1 MNDNNEQMNN
11 QGNTPEN
18 NNCTDNNGSG
28 ESNTNYTS
36 NPNNYGAGQNNYGAN
51 QNSYNSNNQGGG
63 YQPPRYDQK
72 SNYSYQNPD
81 NMYHYGREN
90 QHNDDYQWNLND
102 YSAQNYEQNNTG
114 NGKPPKKKNKGLK
127 VFLSMIAL
135 VLGISVCGF
144 AVYGV
149 IALVNSDNISE
160 NSSEVSSEESSSLPN
175 IVIENKPAQTSG
187 NASSDGKLTWTQIA
201 EQVNPS
207 VVGIQIYKIAGLG
220 ISGEGSGIIMS
231 ADGYIITNAHVVSG
245 AQGIKIILSN
255 EDVYSGEL
263 VGIDEQTDIAVVKIE
278 AENLPF
284 ASFGNSDETVV
295 GEPVAA
301 IGNPGGME
309 FAGSMTHGI
318 VSAINRNIKM
328 DSGYN
333 MNYIQ
338 VDAAINPGNSGGALV
353 NEYGQVIGINTLKI
367 VSTGYEGLGFA
378 IPINEAM
385 VIAKD
390 LIENGEVTGRA
401 LLGFEGIQLDA
412 VTARNYGFPM
422 GISVQAIQPG
432 SDLVNRGIVPGDI
445 LTKLDGQ
452 EIADFGDVRNIL
464 NEHKPGDVIS
474 ITVYRKNN
482 ISGKGKYIDTM
493 VRLVDSKTLSN
504 GQIEHNQQS
513 NK

>member
-1 MNDNNEQMNN
+1 MEVIYMNDNNEQMNN
-11 QGNTPEN
+11 QGNTSENQNNQEN
-18 NNCTDNNGSG
+18 NYNGNSNQNTNNGSNQYSYG
-28 ESNTNYTS
+28 SN
-36 NPNNYGAGQNNYGAN
+36 GQEN
-51 QNSYNSNNQGGG
+51 G
-63 YQPPRYDQK
+63 YQPPRYDQN
-72 SNYSYQNPD
+72 NYSYQSPNST
-81 NMYHYGREN
+81 YHYGREN

-102 YSAQNYEQNNTG
+102 YSAPNYDQRNMA
-114 NGKPPKKKNKGLK
+114 NGKSPKKKNKGLK

-149 IALVNSDNISE
+149 IALVNSNNVTE
-160 NSSEVSSEESSSLPN
+160 NSSRENNVSEENSSLPN
-175 IVIENKPAQTSG
+175 IVIKNKPEQNPNTS
-187 NASSDGKLTWTQIA
+187 SSDGKLTWSQIA

-207 VVGIQIYKIAGLG
+207 VVGIQIYKMAGLG

-231 ADGYIITNAHVVSG
+231 EDGYIITNAHVVNG
-245 AQGIKIILSN
+245 AQGIKVILSN

-263 VGIDEQTDIAVVKIE
+263 IGIDEQTDIAVVKIE
-278 AENLPF
+278 ATNLPF
-284 ASFGNSDETVV
+284 ASFGNSDETLV

-309 FAGSMTHGI
+309 LAGSMTHGI

-333 MNYIQ
+333 MKYIQ

-367 VSTGYEGLGFA
+367 VSQGYEGLGFA

-401 LLGFEGIQLDA
+401 LLGFEGIQLDS
-412 VTARNYGFPM
+412 VTARRYGFPM

-432 SDLVNRGIVPGDI
+432 SDLMNRGVVPGDVI
-445 LTKLDGQ
+445 TKLDGK
-452 EIADFGDVRNIL
+452 EIADFGDIRNVL

-474 ITVYRKNN
+474 LTLYRKNN

-493 VRLVDSKTLSN
+493 VRLVDSKALN
-504 GQIEHNQQS
+504 AGANEQS
-513 NK
+513 AQTNK

>member
-18 NNCTDNNGSG
+18 NNCAENNCNG
-28 ESNTNYTS
+28 ENNSNYNA
-36 NPNNYGAGQNNYGAN
+36 NQNNCGAN
-51 QNSYNSNNQGGG
+51 SNSYNSNNQGNG
-63 YQPPRYDQK
+63 YQPPRYDQ
-72 SNYSYQNPD
+72 NNCYSYQNPN

-102 YSAQNYEQNNTG
+102 YSAPNYEQHSTG

-149 IALVNSDNISE
+149 IALVNSDDISD
-160 NSSEVSSEESSSLPN
+160 NSSSVNSSEESASLPN
-175 IVIENKPAQTSG
+175 IVIKNKPEQSANT
-187 NASSDGKLTWTQIA
+187 SSDGKLTWTQIA

-231 ADGYIITNAHVVSG
+231 DDGYVITNAHVVSG
-245 AQGIKIILSN
+245 AQGIKVILSN
-255 EDVYSGEL
+255 EDVYAGEL
-263 VGIDEQTDIAVVKIE
+263 VGIDEQTDIAVVKID

-385 VIAKD
+385 AIAKD

-432 SDLVNRGIVPGDI
+432 SDLLNRGVVPGDVI
-445 LTKLDGQ
+445 TKLDGQ
-452 EIADFGDVRNIL
+452 EIADFGDIRNIL
-464 NEHKPGDVIS
+464 NQHKPGDVIS
-474 ITVYRKNN
+474 LTLYRKNN

-493 VRLVDSKTLSN
+493 VRLVDSKTLSSS
-504 GQIEHNQQS
+504 QAQHNSQP